1 MGNDYLEESG
11 DGDITPLPAGD
22 AGGNSLYRAVR
33 TYVLRAGRMT
43 AAQERNYRELSPV
56 WCIPFSSTK
65 LNFMDIFGNTN
76 QTVIEIGFGMGTA
89 TAEIAAANPDINF
102 IGIEVHRPGV
112 GRLLGE
118 IQRRELKN
126 LFIIEHD
133 ALDVLEQMVV
143 DGSVNGFNIFF
154 PDPWQKKR
162 HNKRRLIR
170 RPHTDLF
177 AQKLASGGY
186 IYMVTD
192 WLPYAHYALL
202 ELSATPALKNKYADF
217 APRQK
222 WRPETKFERRGINE
236 EREINELY
244 FTKENADA
252 DC

>member
-1 MGNDYLEESG
+1 MGNDYLEEAG
-11 DGDITPLPAGD
+11 DGDITPLPAGN

-56 WCIPFSSTK
+56 WCIPFSSAK

-76 QTVIEIGFGMGTA
+76 PTVVEIGFGMGTA

-118 IQRRELKN
+118 IRRRELKN

-133 ALDVLEQMVV
+133 ALEVLEHMVV

-162 HNKRRLIR
+162 HNKRRLVR
-170 RPHTDLF
+170 RPHTDLL

-192 WLPYAHYALL
+192 WQPYAESAL
-202 ELSATPALKNKYADF
+202 EEMSATPAMKNQYADF

-236 EREINELY
+236 ERIINELY
-244 FTKENADA
+244 FTKAHADA
-252 DC
+252 AS